1 MGDEGMK
8 GNGSSRWR
16 SAGLAVACGLLV
28 LAGCATAPGPQTVAS
43 APVAVAPTPAVAELG
58 TIAVREVAP
67 GTRVELTAS
76 EPLVWTSYRD
86 EAGRLVIELPNT
98 RPAPGVGDWIA
109 PEGLLARLQLELDE
123 SGDRP
128 LTRLVVESRGETE
141 HALVGD
147 GGRLQLDLLPAGD
160 TEVAAVEP
168 LPAEAVLAEQSAARD
183 VPVAEASAEPAAAA
197 LAVTAPAGF
206 GTPEAP
212 LAGPAP
218 GGPLATRLAAVE
230 VVPDPAASLLRI
242 VGDGEFAYS
251 TFRLSG
257 PDRLVIDLAGVF
269 NGSRRNALPV
279 GDSLVERVRI
289 SQFRTDPEPVSRVV
303 VDLRA
308 DVSASIERAGGGLL
322 VRMVPAAAAAPRT
335 LAEDLR
341 APVAA
346 ASEPLPPV
354 VAAPEPPAAEPA
366 AIAAVAIAAPE
377 PPVPA
382 PLPEPEPEIAAADP
396 LPVAPL
402 PEPIAPAPVAPVAVA
417 EVAPPPVPEQLL
429 QPVELFE
436 AADPTAGS
444 EELYPTRTE
453 VAPSAF
459 QAQTIGGQ
467 RKQYVGE
474 PISLELKDGDILDVL
489 RSFAKI
495 SGLNV
500 VVQPGVRG
508 TVTVQLENVPW
519 DQALDQILKI
529 NGLGYELEGNI
540 MRIAPVRV
548 LREEAAEQ
556 ARLAIE
562 QQKAI
567 PLRTVLK
574 RLSYA
579 SVGDVS
585 RILRG
590 GSGLMSQR
598 GTIQTDN
605 RTNTLIIKELPSFM
619 DTVLAVIE
627 SLDIPEPQVM
637 IEARII
643 ETTKNFSRSL
653 GVEWGFEGV
662 ADAAHGNTTGLVF
675 PNNVEGGGGVN
686 LQTGGR
692 NGFLDLTLGNVLN
705 TFRLNASLNAAES
718 EGLINVLSAPR
729 IATLNNETAE
739 IQSGLQIPIQTVAN
753 NTVSVQ
759 FVNATLRLEVTPH
772 VTAEGTVM
780 LDIRVQKREPQ
791 LAFAVV
797 GAQNAPIATK
807 EARTRVIVRDG
818 GTTVIGGIYQV
829 TTDQGQDRVPAL
841 ADIPILG
848 HLFKNKRRSDKNEE
862 LLIFITPR
870 VVRL

>member
-16 SAGLAVACGLLV
+16 SASLAVAFGLLL
-28 LAGCATAPGPQTVAS
+28 LAGCATSPGPQTVAA
-43 APVAVAPTPAVAELG
+43 APVVAPAPAVAELG

-76 EPLVWTSYRD
+76 EALVWTSYRD
-86 EAGRLVIELPNT
+86 EAGRLVVELPNT
-98 RPAPGVGDWIA
+98 RPAPGVGEWSA
-109 PEGLLARLQLELDE
+109 PEGLLARLGVELDE

-128 LTRLVVESRGETE
+128 LTRLLVETRGETE

-160 TEVAAVEP
+160 AEVAAVEP
-168 LPAEAVLAEQSAARD
+168 LPAETVLAAQ
-183 VPVAEASAEPAAAA
+183 VPAPEPPAPAVAETAAP
-197 LAVTAPAGF
+197 TAPARPAAF

-212 LAGPAP
+212 LAGPPPA
-218 GGPLATRLAAVE
+218 GPLATRLAAVE
-230 VVPDPAASLLRI
+230 VVPDPAASLVRI
-242 VGDGEFAYS
+242 VGDGEFAFS

-269 NGSRRNALPV
+269 NGSRQSALPV
-279 GDSLVERVRI
+279 GDPLVERVRV
-289 SQFRTDPEPVSRVV
+289 SQFRTAPEPVSRVV

-308 DVSASIERAGGGLL
+308 DVSASIERAAGGLL
-322 VRMVPAAAAAPRT
+322 VRMVPAGTAPPRT
-335 LAEDLR
+335 LVEDLR

-354 VAAPEPPAAEPA
+354 VAAPALPAVAPDVVADAEPA
-366 AIAAVAIAAPE
+366 IPAPAPE
-377 PPVPA
+377 PEVAALPA
-382 PLPEPEPEIAAADP
+382 PTLPEP
-396 LPVAPL
+396 V
-402 PEPIAPAPVAPVAVA
+402 APAPVAPVAVA
-417 EVAPPPVPEQLL
+417 AAEPPPVPQQLL

-436 AADPTAGS
+436 AADPTAGA
-444 EELYPTRTE
+444 EDPFPTRTE

-529 NGLGYELEGNI
+529 NGLGYELDGNI

-579 SVGDVS
+579 SVTDVS

-598 GTIQTDN
+598 GTIQVDN

-675 PNNVEGGGGVN
+675 PNSVEGGGGVN

-780 LDIRVQKREPQ
+780 LEIRVQKREPQ

-841 ADIPILG
+841 ADIPLLG

>member
-1 MGDEGMK
+1 MK

-16 SAGLAVACGLLV
+16 SAGLAVAFGLLL
-28 LAGCATAPGPQTVAS
+28 LAGCATSPGPQTVAA
-43 APVAVAPTPAVAELG
+43 APVVAPAPAVAELG

-76 EPLVWTSYRD
+76 APLVWTSYRD
-86 EAGRLVIELPNT
+86 EAGRLVVELPNT
-98 RPAPGVGDWIA
+98 QPAPGVGEWSA
-109 PEGLLARLQLELDE
+109 PEGLLARLAVELDE

-147 GGRLQLDLLPAGD
+147 GSRLQLDLLPAGD
-160 TEVAAVEP
+160 AEVAAVEP
-168 LPAEAVLAEQSAARD
+168 LPAEAVLAARE
-183 VPVAEASAEPAAAA
+183 VVPEPVAPVRAEAPPPAAP
-197 LAVTAPAGF
+197 VVAPAAF

-212 LAGPAP
+212 LAGPPPA
-218 GGPLATRLAAVE
+218 GPLATRLAEVE

-251 TFRLSG
+251 TFRLTG

-269 NGSRRNALPV
+269 NGSRQNALPV
-279 GDSLVERVRI
+279 GDPLVERVRI
-289 SQFRTDPEPVSRVV
+289 SQFRTEPEPVSRVV

-322 VRMVPAAAAAPRT
+322 VRMVPAGEPAIRT

-341 APVAA
+341 EPVAA

-354 VAAPEPPAAEPA
+354 VAAPALPAAEPA
-366 AIAAVAIAAPE
+366 ALAAVETAAPE
-377 PPVPA
+377 PPAPA

-396 LPVAPL
+396 LPAATL
-402 PEPIAPAPVAPVAVA
+402 PEPIAPVAVA

-436 AADPTAGS
+436 AADPTAGA

-540 MRIAPVRV
+540 MRIAPVKV

-579 SVGDVS
+579 SVTEVS

-643 ETTKNFSRSL
+643 ETTKNFGRSL
-653 GVEWGFEGV
+653 GIAWGFDGV

-675 PNNVEGGGGVN
+675 PNNVAGEGGVN

-692 NGFLDLTLGNVLN
+692 NGFLDLSLGNVLN
-705 TFRLNASLNAAES
+705 TFRLNASLNAAEN

>member
-8 GNGSSRWR
+8 GNGSWRWR
-16 SAGLAVACGLLV
+16 AAGLAVACGLLL
-28 LAGCATAPGPQTVAS
+28 LAGCAASPAPQTVAS
-43 APVAVAPTPAVAELG
+43 ESAVAVVAPVPAVAQLDSVAG
-58 TIAVREVAP
+58 REMAP
-67 GTRVELTAS
+67 GTRVELAATG
-76 EPLVWTSYRD
+76 PLVWTSYRD
-86 EAGRLVIELPNT
+86 EAGRLVVELPNV
-98 RPAPGVGDWIA
+98 RPAPGVTDWSS
-109 PEGLLARLQLELDE
+109 PDGLLASLRVELDE
-123 SGDRP
+123 RGERP
-128 LTRLVVESRGETE
+128 LTRLVVESRGESE
-141 HALVGD
+141 HALVGED
-147 GGRLQLDLLPAGD
+147 GRLQLDLVPAGGGV
-160 TEVAAVEP
+160 VAAVEP
-168 LPAEAVLAEQSAARD
+168 LPAETPFAE
-183 VPVAEASAEPAAAA
+183 PEEEPAAAA
-197 LAVTAPAGF
+197 PAVAAMAM

-212 LAGPAP
+212 LSGPPPAGPV
-218 GGPLATRLAAVE
+218 ATRLAAVE
-230 VVPDPAASLLRI
+230 VVPDPDASLLRL
-242 VGDGEFAYS
+242 VGDGEFSYS
-251 TFRLSG
+251 TFRLAG

-269 NGSRRNALPV
+269 NGSRQGTLPV
-279 GDSLVERVRI
+279 GDARVERVRV
-289 SQFRTDPEPVSRVV
+289 SQFRSQPEPVSRVV

-308 DVSASIERAGGGLL
+308 AVVASIERSADALL
-322 VRMVPAAAAAPRT
+322 VRLTAPGTALPPT
-335 LAEDLR
+335 LADDLR
-341 APVAA
+341 APAITA
-346 ASEPLPPV
+346 TEPLPPIG
-354 VAAPEPPAAEPA
+354 ELPPTPA
-366 AIAAVAIAAPE
+366 AIEAAAPAE
-377 PPVPA
+377 VAEAASVPEWSPA
-382 PLPEPEPEIAAADP
+382 EENE
-396 LPVAPL
+396 
-402 PEPIAPAPVAPVAVA
+402 APAVAPVPEVKVA
-417 EVAPPPVPEQLL
+417 ATAPPPAPIPPPPVLA
-429 QPVELFE
+429 PVELYE
-436 AADPTAGS
+436 TANPAADA
-444 EELYPTRTE
+444 EEPVSGRTE
-453 VAPSAF
+453 IAPSAF
-459 QAQTIGGQ
+459 RAQTIGGH

-495 SGLNV
+495 SGLNI

-529 NGLGYELEGNI
+529 NKLGYELDGNI
-540 MRIAPVRV
+540 MRIAPVSV
-548 LREEAAEQ
+548 LRSEAAEAAQ
-556 ARLAIE
+556 LALE

-585 RILRG
+585 RILRS

-598 GTIQTDN
+598 GTIQTDG
-605 RTNTLIIKELPSFM
+605 RTNTLIIKELPSYM

-653 GVEWGFEGV
+653 GVEWDFAGV

-675 PNNVEGGGGVN
+675 PNNVAVGGGTA
-686 LQTGGR
+686 LQTGAR
-692 NGFLDLTLGNVLN
+692 NGFLGLTLGNVLN
-705 TFRLNASLNAAES
+705 TFQLNARLTAAES